1 MKEEQKYRNVVSN
14 DAKKLSK
21 IESHIF
27 KMDNLKTD
35 FKKEIKKESKKIFV
49 CTIEKRKKNQRKF
62 NSFIKNIYNLFSK
75 TKNDLE
81 ININSDELIIGYAK
95 IWIILDEIHIE
106 QIGVIDAYRKQGIGE
121 QLFLLCV
128 KYSIESGSTKI
139 LLECRN
145 SNIAAINLYKKYLF
159 KIISIRKNY
168 YPYKNFREDAICFE
182 SPEIQK
188 SFYKKL
194 IYKKKN

>member
-27 KMDNLKTD
+27 TMDNLKTD

-75 TKNDLE
+75 TKNDVE
-81 ININSDELIIGYAK
+81 RNINSDELIIGYAK

>member
-1 MKEEQKYRNVVSN
+1 MKEEPKYRNVVSN

-27 KMDNLKTD
+27 TMDNLKTD

>member
-1 MKEEQKYRNVVSN
+1 MKVEPKYRNVVSS
-14 DAKKLSK
+14 DAKELSK

-27 KMDNLKTD
+27 TMDNLKTN
-35 FKKEIKKESKKIFV
+35 FKDEIRKESKKIFV
-49 CTIEKRKKNQRKF
+49 CTIEKRKKNQGKF
-62 NSFIKNIYNLFSK
+62 ITIIKNIYNLFSK
-75 TKNDLE
+75 IKNDLE
-81 ININSDELIIGYAK
+81 INSDYDELIIGYAK
-95 IWIILDEIHIE
+95 VWTILDEIHIE
-106 QIGVIDAYRKQGIGE
+106 QIDRYRKQGIGE

-128 KYSIESGSTKI
+128 KYSIESGSKKM

-159 KIISIRKNY
+159 KITSIRKNY

-194 IYKKKN
+194 IYTKKN

>member
-27 KMDNLKTD
+27 TMDNLKTD

>member
-1 MKEEQKYRNVVSN
+1 MNAEAKYRNVVNN
-14 DAKKLSK
+14 DAKELSK

-27 KMDNLKTD
+27 TMDNLKTN
-35 FKKEIKKESKKIFV
+35 FNEEIKKESKKIFV

-62 NSFIKNIYNLFSK
+62 NTFIKNIYNLFSN
-75 TKNDLE
+75 TKNELE
-81 ININSDELIIGYAK
+81 ININYHDLIIGYAK
-95 IWIILDEIHIE
+95 VWIILDEMHIE
-106 QIGVIDAYRKQGIGE
+106 QIGVIDTYRKQGIGE

-128 KYSIESGSTKI
+128 KYSIESGSKKI

-145 SNIAAINLYKKYLF
+145 SNISAMNLYKKYLF
-159 KIISIRKNY
+159 KITSIRKNY

>member
-1 MKEEQKYRNVVSN
+1 MKVEPKYRNVVSS
-14 DAKKLSK
+14 DAKELSK

-27 KMDNLKTD
+27 TMDNLKTN
-35 FKKEIKKESKKIFV
+35 FKDEIRKESKKIFV
-49 CTIEKRKKNQRKF
+49 CTIEKRKKNQGKF
-62 NSFIKNIYNLFSK
+62 ITIIKNIYNLFSK

-81 ININSDELIIGYAK
+81 INSDYDELIIGYAK
-95 IWIILDEIHIE
+95 VWTILDEIHIE
-106 QIGVIDAYRKQGIGE
+106 QIGVIDRYRKQGIGE

-128 KYSIESGSTKI
+128 KYSIESGSKKM

-159 KIISIRKNY
+159 KITSIRKNY

-194 IYKKKN
+194 IYTKKN

>member
-1 MKEEQKYRNVVSN
+1 MKEEPKYRNVVSN

-27 KMDNLKTD
+27 TMDNLKTD
-35 FKKEIKKESKKIFV
+35 FKKESKKIFV

-75 TKNDLE
+75 TKNDVE
-81 ININSDELIIGYAK
+81 RNINSDELIIGYAK

>member
-139 LLECRN
+139 LLESRN

>member
-1 MKEEQKYRNVVSN
+1 MKVKLKYRNVLNN
-14 DAKKLSK
+14 DAKELSK

-27 KMDNLKTD
+27 TMDNLKTN
-35 FKKEIKKESKKIFV
+35 FKDEIRKESKKIFV

-62 NSFIKNIYNLFSK
+62 NTFIKNIYNLFSN

-139 LLECRN
+139 LLESRN

>member
-1 MKEEQKYRNVVSN
+1 
-14 DAKKLSK
+14 
-21 IESHIF
+21 
-27 KMDNLKTD
+27 MDNLKTN
-35 FKKEIKKESKKIFV
+35 FKDEIRKESKKIFV
-49 CTIEKRKKNQRKF
+49 CTIEKRKKNQSKF
-62 NSFIKNIYNLFSK
+62 ITFIKNIYSLFSK

-81 ININSDELIIGYAK
+81 INSDYDELIIGYAK
-95 IWIILDEIHIE
+95 VWTILDEIHIE
-106 QIGVIDAYRKQGIGE
+106 QIGVIDTYRKKGIGE

-128 KYSIESGSTKI
+128 KYSIENGSKKM

-159 KIISIRKNY
+159 KITSIRKNY

-194 IYKKKN
+194 IYTKKN

>member
-1 MKEEQKYRNVVSN
+1 MKEEPKYRNVVSN

-27 KMDNLKTD
+27 TMDNLKTD

-49 CTIEKRKKNQRKF
+49 CTIEKRKKNQGKF
-62 NSFIKNIYNLFSK
+62 ITIIKDIYNLFSK

-81 ININSDELIIGYAK
+81 INSDYDELIIGYAK
-95 IWIILDEIHIE
+95 IWTILDEIHIE

-139 LLECRN
+139 LLESRN

-159 KIISIRKNY
+159 KITSIRKNY

-194 IYKKKN
+194 IYTKKN

>member
-1 MKEEQKYRNVVSN
+1 MKEEPKYRNVVSN

-27 KMDNLKTD
+27 TMDNLKTD

-139 LLECRN
+139 LLESRN

>member
-1 MKEEQKYRNVVSN
+1 MKEEPKYRNVVSN

-27 KMDNLKTD
+27 TMDNLKTD

-62 NSFIKNIYNLFSK
+62 NTFIKNIYNLFSK

-139 LLECRN
+139 LFECRN

>member
-1 MKEEQKYRNVVSN
+1 MKEEPKYRNVVSN

-27 KMDNLKTD
+27 TMDNLKTD

-49 CTIEKRKKNQRKF
+49 CTIEKRKKNQGKF
-62 NSFIKNIYNLFSK
+62 ITIIKDIYNLFSK

-81 ININSDELIIGYAK
+81 INSDYDELIIGYAK
-95 IWIILDEIHIE
+95 IWTILDEIHIE

-139 LLECRN
+139 LLESRN

>member
-1 MKEEQKYRNVVSN
+1 MKEEPKYRNVVSN

-27 KMDNLKTD
+27 TMDNLKTN
-35 FKKEIKKESKKIFV
+35 FKDEIRKESKKIFV

-62 NSFIKNIYNLFSK
+62 NTFIKNIYNLFSN

-81 ININSDELIIGYAK
+81 ININTYELIIGYAK
-95 IWIILDEIHIE
+95 VWTILDEIHIE
-106 QIGVIDAYRKQGIGE
+106 QIGVIDTYRKRGIGE

-128 KYSIESGSTKI
+128 KYSIESGSKKI

-145 SNIAAINLYKKYLF
+145 SNKAAINLYKKYLF
-159 KIISIRKNY
+159 KITSIRKNY

>member
-1 MKEEQKYRNVVSN
+1 MKLVPKYRDVVTD
-14 DAKKLSK
+14 DAKELSK

-27 KMDNLKTD
+27 TMDNLKTN
-35 FKKEIKKESKKIFV
+35 FKKEIRKDSKKIFV
-49 CTIEKRKKNQRKF
+49 CTIEKRKKNQRTF
-62 NSFIKNIYNLFSK
+62 YTFIKSFYNLFSK
-75 TKNDLE
+75 TKNELG
-81 ININSDELIIGYAK
+81 INIFDDFIIGYAK

-106 QIGVIDAYRKQGIGE
+106 QIGVIDTYRKQGIGE

-128 KYSIESGSTKI
+128 KYSIESGSKKI

-145 SNIAAINLYKKYLF
+145 SNKAAINLYKKYLF
-159 KIISIRKNY
+159 KITSIRKNY

>member
-27 KMDNLKTD
+27 TMDNLKTD

-139 LLECRN
+139 LLESRN